1 MAAPRRNP
9 RKPRVL
15 DDDEIPI
22 ETLDRDSERYF
33 KEQED
38 LTRAVD
44 QLGEAGEGGRVNV
57 YRQGVGGHRDIEFL
71 DEYTPGEFSIKAVQR
86 DYGAG
91 IYRAHVQDAGG
102 VMVANKSFRVGKPR
116 RGEVPA
122 SIAANT
128 PAALPS
134 APASSDLVTFMQTMQ
149 ATMIAGFKEIAQA
162 IQPPKQGLGV
172 EEAIKLMAAVRG
184 MQPEHVPENGA
195 HGLGALKQ
203 LSEILEV
210 IEDIRGPVDGKGNV
224 SMLGVLSRALD
235 KLADPLGEVIAT
247 VAKNKI
253 DKTPALAAALAAPDS
268 PTTETRTMTPQ
279 QQREQIVAFLPML
292 IAQAAADN
300 DPATYAEMLIDNVAE
315 ADIRPWLERAD
326 WFDELQKMDERV
338 KPYQRWFEEF
348 RECVAEGLTP
358 PADASTTAAQSPRA
372 GDAATGG
379 KSGS

>member
-1 MAAPRRNP
+1 MVNSRRNL

-15 DDDEIPI
+15 DEEIPI

-44 QLGEAGEGGRVNV
+44 QLGEAGEGGQVNV

-71 DEYTPGEFSIKAVQR
+71 DEYTPSEFSIKAVQR

-122 SIAANT
+122 SIAATAAPAT
-128 PAALPS
+128 PGA

-162 IQPPKQGLGV
+162 IQPPAKQGLGV

-184 MQPEHVPENGA
+184 MQPEHVPDNGA

-268 PTTETRTMTPQ
+268 STTEVRTMTPE
-279 QQREQIVAFLPML
+279 QQREQIIAFLPML

-300 DPATYAEMLIDNVAE
+300 DPATYADMLLDNVSE

-326 WFDELQKMDERV
+326 WFDELMKMDERV
-338 KPYQRWFEEF
+338 KPYQKWFGEF

-358 PADASTTAAQSPRA
+358 PADASTKAKIGRA
-372 GDAATGG
+372 HV
-379 KSGS
+379 